1 MTLGSIAG
9 RGLLIAAAILAHTPA
24 NSAEFV
30 TDEDPK
36 ELSARMLAPKGLYPG
51 ATFLVRRSTNA
62 NHTCS
67 AVLIAPQWAITQA
80 YCVAPNFAEGT
91 PPGTTN
97 PPSEYSLGYGST
109 TFSGATLVGVE
120 KFVLSG
126 RPPDAG
132 DGIEHGLALVKLAS
146 PVHLTPTEIAKVP
159 AAGEAASEAATG
171 GAVVVGW
178 GSFFLEEPREA
189 LFNQRH
195 LSVRIMPRAECVA
208 IYGDNIVKSAFCAKS
223 AFKSIDACSGFG
235 GAPLLVPSATGKF
248 IVQGLVSWGSGDC
261 TKSGKPHVYT
271 DLADYRDWIA
281 ATVGPLPETSAPAAA
296 KRSIAPDA
304 EPAVDSS
311 SEEFRTR
318 VVGPTSNLA
327 PTGLFRYMVSL
338 GKARQN
344 QALGHFC
351 GGSLITPTWVLTAAH
366 CVENLQATPTA
377 LQLKIDSDLLSRGGV
392 LLHAKR
398 IVMHDAYVPARP
410 GEPPQNDIALIEIE
424 GTVPSDIVPL
434 PIMDAPAEA
443 ELLGAREDAT
453 VIGWGKNA
461 FSAFGKT
468 SDHLHWT
475 TVKLVKNAACNDSV
489 RYAGH
494 INDRQLC
501 AGNDFADS
509 CQGDSGGPLLT
520 IDDSQEFVLV
530 GIVSWGEGC
539 AKPEKPG
546 VYVRLSSYVDW
557 IEATIQSPP
566 APPPR

>member
-9 RGLLIAAAILAHTPA
+9 RHTLMIFAALVIMVPA
-24 NSAEFV
+24 GRAGFV
-30 TDEDPK
+30 PQEDPK
-36 ELSARMLAPKGLYPG
+36 ELSARLLAPKGLYPG
-51 ATFLVRRSTNA
+51 AAFLVRRTNEGG
-62 NHTCS
+62 HSCS
-67 AVLIAPQWAITQA
+67 AVLIAPQWAVTQA
-80 YCVAPNFAEGT
+80 YCVATGVGDAAT
-91 PPGTTN
+91 PN
-97 PPSEYSLGYGST
+97 PPSEYVFGYDST
-109 TFSGATLVGVE
+109 SFKDAITIGVE

-126 RPPDAG
+126 RPADAG
-132 DGIEHGLALVKLAS
+132 TGIETGLALVKLQT
-146 PVHLTPTEIAKVP
+146 PVAVPPTEVAVQR
-159 AAGEAASEAATG
+159 AVGEAASEAATG

-178 GSFFLEEPREA
+178 GRFFLEEPA
-189 LFNQRH
+189 ASLGHQRH
-195 LSVRIMPRAECVA
+195 LSVRIMPRDECVA
-208 IYGDNIVKSAFCAKS
+208 IYGDRIVNGAFCAKS
-223 AFKSIDACSGFG
+223 AFESIDACAGFG
-235 GAPLLVPSATGKF
+235 GAPLLVPAPSGKF

-271 DLADYRDWIA
+271 DLAPYRDWIA
-281 ATVGPLPETSAPAAA
+281 ATVGQLPEPSAPAAA
-296 KRSIAPDA
+296 KRPVAPDASA
-304 EPAVDSS
+304 EPAVDPS
-311 SEEFRTR
+311 SEQFQTR
-318 VVGPTSNLA
+318 IAGPGSNLA

-351 GGSLITPTWVLTAAH
+351 GGSLIMPTWVLTAAH
-366 CVENLQATPTA
+366 CVENLQANPAA
-377 LQLKIDSDLLSRGGV
+377 LQLKIDSDVLSRGGV
-392 LLHAKR
+392 LLRAKR
-398 IVMHDAYVPARP
+398 IVIHDAYVPARP
-410 GEPPQNDIALIEIE
+410 GEPPQNDIALIEVQ
-424 GTVPSDIVPL
+424 GTVPTDIVPL

-453 VIGWGKNA
+453 VVGWGKNA

-475 TVKLVKNAACNDSV
+475 TVKLVKNAACNDPV

-520 IDDSQEFVLV
+520 IDDSQEFVIV

-557 IEATIQSPP
+557 IDATIQ
-566 APPPR
+566 AQGVPPR